1 MLSLAAILVLSA
13 FVLVGCNQ
21 EEEAPDLDAGSD
33 SNVETHIALADVVSG
48 DGLTITVATEPTYP
62 PFQSREGGEVVG
74 FDIDLVKAIAE
85 ELGAEVEFT
94 FLEWDA
100 LLTALSADS
109 RDFDFAA
116 SAMTIRPD
124 RAETILFSDPYFVS
138 VQALAVPSDSSVNS
152 IADVGEGFRVAVQ
165 NGTTGHIF
173 ATENLEEKGAVVRP
187 YQGGQECFL
196 ALASGEVDGVIIDLP
211 VAVNQAALGD
221 FDLKTILIPQAD
233 QEHFGLAF
241 GKSRTDL
248 AYAVNDALAAIIA
261 DGTYAEIYARW
272 IDADND
278 PVMP

>member
-1 MLSLAAILVLSA
+1 MLSLVAVLVLSA
-13 FVLVGCNQ
+13 FAVVACGQ
-21 EEEAPDLDAGSD
+21 DSD
-33 SNVETHIALADVVSG
+33 SDVGSGENIEAQGPLADVVRG

-62 PFQSREGGEVVG
+62 PFQSMYGGEVVG

-85 ELGAEVEFT
+85 ELGAELEFT

-138 VQALAVPSDSSVNS
+138 VQALAVPMGSDITS
-152 IADVGEGFRVAVQ
+152 IDDVDEGFRVAVQ

-173 ATENLEEKGAVVRP
+173 STENLEEKGVVIRP
-187 YQGGQECFL
+187 YAGGQESFL

-211 VAVNQAALGD
+211 VVANQIAEGD
-221 FDLKTILIPQAD
+221 FDLKMVLLPDAD
-233 QEHFGLAF
+233 KENFGLAF
-241 GKSRTDL
+241 GKSRTEL
-248 AYAVNDALAAIIA
+248 ANAVNEALAAVIA
-261 DGTYAEIYARW
+261 NGTYAEIYARW

>member
-1 MLSLAAILVLSA
+1 MKKRLLMLSLAAILVLSA

-173 ATENLEEKGAVVRP
+173 ATENLEEKGAV
-187 YQGGQECFL
+187 
-196 ALASGEVDGVIIDLP
+196 
-211 VAVNQAALGD
+211 
-221 FDLKTILIPQAD
+221 
-233 QEHFGLAF
+233 
-241 GKSRTDL
+241 
-248 AYAVNDALAAIIA
+248 
-261 DGTYAEIYARW
+261 
-272 IDADND
+272 
-278 PVMP
+278 